1 LPIVL
6 PSDKITVV
14 YLEGVLMGRFKAASR
29 QVLSITISSYVM
41 MAMYAILLNMIGEL
55 LPSIIDE
62 YKLSLYQGGL
72 LQTFFNI
79 GGIAAL
85 FGMLYF
91 SDRIR
96 KSRLVYN
103 SFLLTSLT
111 LLLIGFFTKSYI
123 FLSASF
129 IILGGTTKVFDV
141 SVNAF
146 VNDINT
152 RGREF
157 FLQFLHVTFGIGA
170 VLGPIYASIMISEYS
185 WKAAFWILGLAYAA
199 LLMVS
204 IFTMLG
210 NCSKAECEHG
220 TRKPDSMHILHI
232 LKNPQVWIM
241 TFGAACFS
249 GAYVGFV
256 TWFPSY
262 ADTVSEDFGRLS
274 GVLLSLFFM
283 GYVLSRA
290 IASIILTMKN
300 ARFLIL
306 LTSILG
312 GLAFLM
318 AFVIEQPWAYY
329 VFLISAGFF
338 AGATLPMIIFVAC
351 SNFPNN
357 TGGVTTILYL
367 GISVSAM
374 FIPVLMGLIGDKS
387 GIADAMPVPAIL
399 LFASTAVS
407 LLLKKPRA

>member
-1 LPIVL
+1 
-6 PSDKITVV
+6 
-14 YLEGVLMGRFKAASR
+14 
-29 QVLSITISSYVM
+29 
-41 MAMYAILLNMIGEL
+41 
-55 LPSIIDE
+55 
-62 YKLSLYQGGL
+62 
-72 LQTFFNI
+72 
-79 GGIAAL
+79 
-85 FGMLYF
+85 
-91 SDRIR
+91 
-96 KSRLVYN
+96 
-103 SFLLTSLT
+103 
-111 LLLIGFFTKSYI
+111 
-123 FLSASF
+123 
-129 IILGGTTKVFDV
+129 
-141 SVNAF
+141 
-146 VNDINT
+146 
-152 RGREF
+152 
-157 FLQFLHVTFGIGA
+157 
-170 VLGPIYASIMISEYS
+170 
-185 WKAAFWILGLAYAA
+185 
-199 LLMVS
+199 
-204 IFTMLG
+204 
-210 NCSKAECEHG
+210 
-220 TRKPDSMHILHI
+220 
-232 LKNPQVWIM
+232 
-241 TFGAACFS
+241 
-249 GAYVGFV
+249 
-256 TWFPSY
+256 
-262 ADTVSEDFGRLS
+262 VSEDFGRLS

-329 VFLISAGFF
+329 LFLISAGFF